1 MSIIK
6 NALKKEIGKGNL
18 QQFSDTTAIILEYD
32 IVSNTATI
40 KFNNPNGEG
49 YMFRKNVNVSNT
61 MGGVTGSGI
70 YPGQLCNISFIKN
83 NLYNPMITGMLGNN
97 YKAKTNSDEGAFLI
111 DGTALE
117 IEEPEVITPM
127 IEAWLDKENE
137 NPSKYKNDLG
147 DYTDIDAIQKASESI
162 HDLDKYSVRDQG
174 ITHLNTKSTIKLKEN
189 GDIDIFVAGNL
200 GIRISPKDKSI
211 NIHGTVKVNNK
222 IIDFK
227 E

>member
-6 NALKKEIGKGNL
+6 DALRKEIGQNNL
-18 QQFSDTTAIILEYD
+18 QQFSDTTATILEYD

-40 KFNNPNGEG
+40 RFMNPNGEG
-49 YMFRKNVNVSNT
+49 MMLRKNVHVSNT
-61 MGGVTGSGI
+61 MGGVTGSGF

-83 NLYNPMITGMLGNN
+83 NIYNPVITGMVTNN
-97 YKAKTNSDEGAFLI
+97 YKLKTCSDEGAFLVDNFI
-111 DGTALE
+111 LD
-117 IEEPEVITPM
+117 IEEPKEITPM
-127 IEAWLDKENE
+127 IESWIDKENE
-137 NPSKYKNDLG
+137 NVEKYNNDLG
-147 DYTDIDAIQKASESI
+147 NYTNVDAFRKANDAV
-162 HDLDKYSVRDQG
+162 HALDKYSPQEQG
-174 ITHLNTKSTIKLKEN
+174 ITHLDTKSTIKFKEN